1 MGGIP
6 HFFRH
11 VSVPIY
17 GSPFTVAMIKAK
29 LESHEVKTP
38 SLIAIEDNQSYEI
51 GPFECEFLPVTHS
64 TPGGLMTILRLSLIH
79 I

>member
-38 SLIAIEDNQSYEI
+38 SLIAIEDNQSYETVSYTHLT
-51 GPFECEFLPVTHS
+51 LPTKA
-64 TPGGLMTILRLSLIH
+64 
-79 I
+79 